1 MSSGQTLK
9 VGQGR
14 PCFDSAHRDAT
25 MASMPRSILIVDDH
39 AGFRSFAR
47 QLLTAE
53 GYLVLGEA
61 ERGSSVVGAVRR
73 LKPDLVLLDIRL
85 PDIDGFEVAE
95 RLAEEPDP
103 PMVVLISSR
112 DAADYGPRLPALH
125 ARGFVAKADLSRAA
139 IEALCQ

>member
-1 MSSGQTLK
+1 
-9 VGQGR
+9 
-14 PCFDSAHRDAT
+14 
-25 MASMPRSILIVDDH
+25 MPRRVLIVDDH

-61 ERGSSVVGAVRR
+61 EQGSSVVGVVRR
-73 LKPDLVLLDIRL
+73 LRPDLVLLDIRL
-85 PDIDGFEVAE
+85 PDIDGFEVAR

-112 DAADYGPRLPALH
+112 DAADYGPRLPARH
-125 ARGFVAKADLSRAA
+125 ARGFLAKVDLSRAA
-139 IEALCQ
+139 IDALCR